1 MMNGATD
8 ARHYTHLSHY
18 IFRFS
23 PMVLSHEDQE
33 AVHGINERLSFE
45 NAARMVG
52 FMQALIRNASELDFE
67 SSLDEDSVFSDEDE
81 TAEELAICRLKE
93 PLPTKPLHKV
103 EMVEEELPEFEPLPE
118 DDAPLEAKPLVQS
131 DPED

>member
-8 ARHYTHLSHY
+8 SAHYTDLSHY

-33 AVHGINERLSFE
+33 TVHGVNERLSFE

-67 SSLDEDSVFSDEDE
+67 SSPDEDGDFYEEEV
-81 TAEELAICRLKE
+81 AEEIAIRRLEK
-93 PLPTKPLHKV
+93 PLPTKPLRKV
-103 EMVEEELPEFEPLPE
+103 EVDEEELPDFDPLPE
-118 DDAPLEAKPLVQS
+118 DDEPLDAKPLTES